1 MKKRNLQTHRIWIIG
16 ILLLSLFVS
25 SLVAFQS
32 IFTPS
37 KSAVINNSNSSK
49 IQSTSKSSSSL
60 NSSLSSSNSSS
71 NSSSSNSSSSLA
83 LIPNTTILLKS
94 EDLEIPVLMY
104 HHISDLAGISA
115 TDATAIGL
123 RVAPKVFEA
132 QMEYLVTKKY
142 NTVTSE
148 DIYNYQYRGIKLPS
162 NPILLTFDDG
172 YRDNYINVFPVLK
185 KHKLIGEFALITNVI
200 GQGEYM
206 SWDEALD
213 MKKGGMAFSSHSFFH
228 CYLAGVDSV
237 ATKTNGFKTYVPTPK
252 GTVDTIDANC
262 PNIGFGGVLDFNQVN
277 NELKKSK
284 NTLETK
290 LGVKIFGIVYPYGNY
305 NIEVMKLAQAN
316 GYYYGYTVEG
326 QNNGNL
332 NFEKPF
338 KLPRTRVFGQQELPL
353 SGFFGR

>member
-1 MKKRNLQTHRIWIIG
+1 MKKKPQPNRIWIIG
-16 ILLLSLFVS
+16 ILLFGLLGSLLVALQAILTPSNISPMTNNSTSSKNQSTQSVSLIRS
-25 SLVAFQS
+25 SLA
-32 IFTPS
+32 
-37 KSAVINNSNSSK
+37 SSV
-49 IQSTSKSSSSL
+49 SSSS
-60 NSSLSSSNSSS
+60 SPSV
-71 NSSSSNSSSSLA
+71 SLA
-83 LIPNTTILLKS
+83 LVPNTATLLKS

-104 HHISDLAGISA
+104 HHISDLAGILA
-115 TDATAIGL
+115 TDATAVGL

-132 QMEYLVTKKY
+132 QMDYLVAKKY

-148 DIYNYQYRGIKLPS
+148 DIYNYQYRGIKLPP

-172 YRDNYINVFPVLK
+172 YRDNYIHAFPVLK

-213 MKKGGMAFSSHSFFH
+213 MKKDGMAFSSHSFFH

-237 ATKTNGFKTYVPTPK
+237 ATKANGYKTYVPTPK
-252 GTVDTIDANC
+252 GTVDTVDANC

-284 NTLETK
+284 ETLEAK

-332 NFEKPF
+332 NFDKPF
-338 KLPRTRVFGQQELPL
+338 KLPRTRVFGQQALPL